1 MVDIIWLVKLGK
13 VKIKN
18 NNNNNNNNNTLN
30 ICLTLSK

>member
-1 MVDIIWLVKLGK
+1 MVDIIWLVKLGE
-13 VKIKN
+13 VKIK